1 MLVSDSVREHCATM
15 CYMER
20 NTHGQQVGVR
30 ELRQNLSAYLR
41 RVAVGESFEVTERGR
56 RVAVLAPLPEEST
69 ALKRLVASGRAEAP
83 VGDVL
88 DLDPPEG
95 SPSSRLSDALLT
107 EREERV

>member
-1 MLVSDSVREHCATM
+1 M

-20 NTHGQQVGVR
+20 RRRVGVR

-69 ALKRLVASGRAEAP
+69 PLGRLVASGRAEAP

-88 DLDPPEG
+88 DLGPPEG
-95 SPSSRLSDALLT
+95 PPSRRPTEALET
-107 EREERV
+107 EREERI

>member
-1 MLVSDSVREHCATM
+1 M

-20 NTHGQQVGVR
+20 RRRVGVR

-69 ALKRLVASGRAEAP
+69 PLGRLVASGRAEAP
-83 VGDVL
+83 AGDVL
-88 DLDPPEG
+88 DLGPPEG
-95 SPSSRLSDALLT
+95 PPSRRLTEALET
-107 EREERV
+107 EREERI